1 MEKPYNEMFAWM
13 KDKGYEPDR
22 GVLRGVLQFPR
33 GSAGRGTVDQDHAA
47 GEIINL
53 GGAMDKRETIIRD
66 YFHSWITKD
75 DSVLRDTFA
84 EDAHYIESWGPA
96 YRGLADITKWFRD
109 RCAQHDVLAWDIKG
123 FLAPGQYL
131 CLRVVLPVPAGGD
144 RLNLMGC
151 PLSISAA
158 MAKSCI

>member
-1 MEKPYNEMFAWM
+1 
-13 KDKGYEPDR
+13 
-22 GVLRGVLQFPR
+22 
-33 GSAGRGTVDQDHAA
+33 
-47 GEIINL
+47 
-53 GGAMDKRETIIRD
+53 MDKRETIIRD

-123 FLAPGQYL
+123 FWHRDNTCVCEWFFRCRPGEIVEFDGVSVIHFGSDGKIVYL
-131 CLRVVLPVPAGGD
+131 KEFKSTIPNDYPYGEHEEK
-144 RLNLMGC
+144 C
-151 PLSISAA
+151 P
-158 MAKSCI
+158 